1 MQSSELKFPPM
12 SGRQIEG
19 IACHVL
25 RAYQPDVLE
34 GKASFDIER
43 FVDVHLEDLTG
54 VQPDYLDLPVGVHG
68 MTDQNRMI
76 IQRLLA
82 ETRRSYKFLRST
94 MAHETGHAIL
104 HSHVLRKFG
113 ARQFFEQKSQKTK
126 SGGIELFRRK
136 DLKAYEDPE
145 WQAWRFARALM
156 MPEVVMRRLVQSGIR
171 LVQIAEHFDVNVPF
185 VESRLHDLKIT
196 YK

>member
-1 MQSSELKFPPM
+1 MNPNELKFPPM
-12 SGRQIEG
+12 SGKQIEDV
-19 IACHVL
+19 ACHVL
-25 RAYQPDVLE
+25 RAYQPEVLE

-43 FVDVHLEDLTG
+43 FVDIHLEDLTG
-54 VQPDYLDLPVGVHG
+54 VQPDYLDLPIGVHG

-82 ETRRSYKFLRST
+82 ETPRSYRFLRST

-104 HSHVLRKFG
+104 HAHVLRKFG
-113 ARQFFEQKSQKTK
+113 ARQFFEQKSQKAK
-126 SGGIELFRRK
+126 VGGIALYRRK

-156 MPEVVMRRLVQSGIR
+156 MPEVVVRQLIKAGTH
-171 LVQIAEHFDVNVPF
+171 LTEIAGHFDVNVPF
-185 VESRLHDLKIT
+185 VESRLHDLKIA
-196 YK
+196 YR

>member
-1 MQSSELKFPPM
+1 MNPNELKFPPM
-12 SGRQIEG
+12 SGKQIEDV
-19 IACHVL
+19 ACHVL
-25 RAYQPDVLE
+25 RAYQPEVLE

-43 FVDVHLEDLTG
+43 FVDIHLEDLTG

-82 ETRRSYKFLRST
+82 ETPRSYRFLRST

-104 HSHVLRKFG
+104 HAHVLRKFG
-113 ARQFFEQKSQKTK
+113 ARQIFEQKSQKAK
-126 SGGIELFRRK
+126 AGGIALFRRK

-156 MPEVVMRRLVQSGIR
+156 MPEAVMRQLIKAGTH
-171 LVQIAEHFDVNVPF
+171 LAKIAEHFDVNVPF
-185 VESRLHDLKIT
+185 VESRLHDLKIA
-196 YK
+196 YR